1 MSCFWVI
8 RINWTGFHDVL
19 MLLQPFREAKL
30 WKITNVRLRFRGLEW
45 FWGPVLSFLIEFEC
59 VSVRI
64 IYHYCL
70 MKVKPIV
77 YWLLKQNS
85 IQNNSKFT
93 LTSFLLWHLCWLVCR
108 RGDCG
113 PRKRAGTAL
122 CMTQAWTGFVSVRTW
137 WATHGS
143 SPNRRCICKNIISLY
158 HFMDEQYMKKK

>member
-1 MSCFWVI
+1 M
-8 RINWTGFHDVL
+8 
-19 MLLQPFREAKL
+19 
-30 WKITNVRLRFRGLEW
+30 NVRVRFRGLEW
-45 FWGPVLSFLIEFEC
+45 FWGPILSFLIEFGC

-93 LTSFLLWHLCWLVCR
+93 LTSFLLWHLCGLVCR

-158 HFMDEQYMKKK
+158 HFMDEQYMKKSKLQYKLTSLNNKCEDFSPYYNLTLFAYLNFR